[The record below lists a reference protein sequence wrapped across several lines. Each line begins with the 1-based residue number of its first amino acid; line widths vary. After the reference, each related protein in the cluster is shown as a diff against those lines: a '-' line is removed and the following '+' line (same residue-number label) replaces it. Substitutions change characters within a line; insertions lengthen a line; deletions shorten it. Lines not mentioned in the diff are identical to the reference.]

1 MENNTNTQAVYP
13 SNKFR
18 FIDGL
23 VLLVFIS
30 TAFLGLYLFRQDLM
44 RTFEIRDVD
53 PAGIITLRN
62 NVVQRR
68 HADRV
73 LWDRIFVNS
82 FVYPGDLVRV
92 AEISSANVDIAA
104 NDLFLN
110 ENTLIRIEGAMDS
123 SGSFRVEL
131 QQGNLS
137 VRSGADSNGILL
149 NLFGNQIQTRA
160 GTQLDVEANEEGIS
174 LQVNE
179 GNVEFK
185 PEGQDKAI
193 EITEGSAL
201 AFDSK
206 GRELF
211 LPSVSV
217 RKPVQN
223 ARYLNEDPQEM
234 YLVKFEWSRLNID
247 EAEPLQLEIARDV
260 DYKEII
266 SVIEGLD
273 NEAQAGFDIGQWY
286 WRLVNDSTVLRKGW
300 FNIIDSSGPSLL
312 SPIPNT
318 AFRYQNDL
326 PQLRFQWEKREWA
339 SSYIIEVSEEP
350 DFMNPFVKK
359 QINTNSFITS
369 ELGQGTWHWR
379 VKPVFTSA
387 FIGAASFSYEE
398 SFNVEQTN
406 DPKASAVLIP
416 SDAIRKAR
424 AAITGIVRSSRNP
437 SVSVTSVKPEEPVNP
452 VRPVRPARG
461 QEYTIRP
468 GDTLGR
474 IAREHY
480 GDPMLWS
487 IIVEANDIRNPDLI
501 YPGQVFIIP

>member
-1 MENNTNTQAVYP
+1 MDNNTNIQTVYP

-44 RTFEIRDVD
+44 RTFEMRDVD

-160 GTQLDVEANEEGIS
+160 GSQLDVEANEEGIS

-193 EITEGSAL
+193 EITEGSVV

-206 GRELF
+206 GKELF
-211 LPSVSV
+211 LPSISV
-217 RKPVQN
+217 KKPVQN

-247 EAEPLQLEIARDV
+247 EAEPLRLEIASDV

-266 SVIEGLD
+266 SVVEGLE
-273 NEAQAGFDIGQWY
+273 NEAQASFDIGQWY
-286 WRLVNDSTVLRKGW
+286 WRLVNDGTVLRKGW

-326 PQLRFQWEKREWA
+326 PQLRFQWEKKEWA

-350 DFMNPFVKK
+350 DYKNPFIKK
-359 QINTNSFITS
+359 QINANSFITS

-387 FIGAASFSYEE
+387 FIGAASFSDEE
-398 SFNVEQTN
+398 SFYVEQTN
-406 DPKASAVLIP
+406 DPKASAVFIP
-416 SDAIRKAR
+416 SEAIRKAR
-424 AAITGIVRSSRNP
+424 AAVAGIVRSSRNP
-437 SVSVTSVKPEEPVNP
+437 SVSVTSIKPEE
-452 VRPVRPARG
+452 PVRPARG

-487 IIVEANDIRNPDLI
+487 IIVEANNIRNPDLI